1 MSNSKSLRAF
11 NHRNYRVLYPALAL
25 SNIGTWAQRI
35 AQDWLVL
42 QLTNSALDL
51 GLVTGLQF
59 APTLIFSVYGG
70 VLADRFDKRKLL
82 AITNAGAG
90 IVSLILGF
98 LVISNTVTIAH
109 VYVLAAALGLFNA
122 IDGPIRASFT
132 SELVGKGDIA
142 NAISLNSANFN
153 AGRLIGPAV
162 SGLLIAAFGTGPSF
176 FINALTYV
184 AMLIALGSLRKDEL
198 HLSDKQLTKAKFVDA
213 FHYLGGRL
221 DIQIVMLTVFAT
233 ATFGMNYQIFN
244 ALMATQEFH
253 KGPAEFGGLGTFLAV
268 GSLSGAL
275 LSSRLEKH
283 RVPRRIMLGAM
294 IFGICLIGLALMP
307 DYWAYSFALPFG
319 GAIALVT
326 LISANSYVQTT
337 TDSHIRGRVMGI
349 YLTIFMGGT
358 PLFSPLIGWLA
369 GQFGI
374 RATIVGCGSIVAIM
388 ASVLLLVYSSQ
399 RRKRIDATG
408 DSPTVAIDIVE

>member
-11 NHRNYRVLYPALAL
+11 NHRNYRVLYPALAM

-59 APTLIFSVYGG
+59 APTLIFSIYGG

-82 AITNAGAG
+82 ALTNAGAG
-90 IVSLILGF
+90 LVSLILGL
-98 LVISNTVTIAH
+98 LVITQTVTITH
-109 VYVLAAALGLFNA
+109 VYLLALALGLFNA
-122 IDGPIRASFT
+122 IDGPIRAAFT
-132 SELVGKGDIA
+132 SELVGKSDIA

-176 FINALTYV
+176 LINAVTYV
-184 AMLIALGSLRKDEL
+184 FMLGALAALRKDEL
-198 HLSDKQLTKAKFVDA
+198 HLGDKQLTKAKFIDA
-213 FHYLGGRL
+213 LHYVRGRL
-221 DIQIVMLTVFAT
+221 DIQMVMLTVFVT

-244 ALMATQEFH
+244 ALMATQAFH
-253 KGPAEFGGLGTFLAV
+253 MGPAEFGGLGTFLAV

-275 LSSRLEKH
+275 LSSRFENA
-283 RVPRRIMLGAM
+283 RVPRRIMVGAM
-294 IFGICLIGLALMP
+294 LFGVALVALALMP
-307 DYWAYSFALPFG
+307 TYLSYSIALPFG
-319 GAIALVT
+319 GAVALLT

-358 PLFSPLIGWLA
+358 PLFSPVIGWLA
-369 GQFGI
+369 GAVGI
-374 RATIVGCGSIVAIM
+374 RNTIIICGVLVAVC
-388 ASVLLLVYSSQ
+388 ASMFLVIYAS
-399 RRKRIDATG
+399 RRKRLIQDTG
-408 DSPTVAIDIVE
+408 DSPTMSIDLI

>member
-1 MSNSKSLRAF
+1 MAKPNSLRAF

-42 QLTNSALDL
+42 QLTHSALDL
-51 GLVTGLQF
+51 GVVTGLQF

-82 AITNAGAG
+82 ALTNAGAG
-90 IVSLILGF
+90 LVSLILGL
-98 LVISNTVTIAH
+98 LVITHSVTITQ
-109 VYVLAAALGLFNA
+109 VYLLALALGLFNA

-132 SELVGKGDIA
+132 SELVGKSDIA

-153 AGRLIGPAV
+153 VGRLVGPAV
-162 SGLLIAAFGTGPSF
+162 SGLMIAAFGTGPSF
-176 FINALTYV
+176 IMNAITYV
-184 AMLIALGSLRKDEL
+184 FMLAALAALHKDKL
-198 HLSDKQLTKAKFVDA
+198 HLSDKQLTKAKFTDA
-213 FHYLGGRL
+213 LHYVRGRL
-221 DIQIVMLTVFAT
+221 DIQMVMLTVFVT

-275 LSSRLEKH
+275 LSSRFEAG
-283 RVPRRIMLGAM
+283 RVPRRIMIGAM
-294 IFGICLIGLALMP
+294 IFGICLVGLALMP
-307 DYWAYSFALPFG
+307 SYLAYSVALPFG
-319 GAIALVT
+319 GAIALLT

-337 TDSHIRGRVMGI
+337 THSHLRGRVMGI

-369 GQFGI
+369 EQFGI
-374 RATIVGCGSIVAIM
+374 RTTIVACGSTVSIGALVFF
-388 ASVLLLVYSSQ
+388 LLYSS
-399 RRKRIDATG
+399 RRKKLIDETG
-408 DSPTVAIDIVE
+408 DAPTMAIDII

>member
-1 MSNSKSLRAF
+1 VSNSKSLRAF

-369 GQFGI
+369 GLFGI

-388 ASVLLLVYSSQ
+388 ASVLLLVYSSR